1 MLLTAQLFSLFA
13 FLDYLV
19 FFSIWLFCRYL
30 RLLECYS
37 SITRVT
43 VTRVTITRV
52 TLFSL
57 LYSVTRVTLFP
68 LLYSKFRVTLF
79 VTRAQLCMY
88 VTRQLE
94 YKYFDPIYFTYKG
107 GRMPR
112 LDTYWLWAKSDENW
126 QNGEH
131 FIFLRYSSYLTL

>member
-43 VTRVTITRV
+43 VTRVMITRV

-79 VTRAQLCMY
+79 VTRAQLWVKHRCILDMNQRGGG
-88 VTRQLE
+88 TEAQLLPE
-94 YKYFDPIYFTYKG
+94 KQKTMRRP
-107 GRMPR
+107 
-112 LDTYWLWAKSDENW
+112 
-126 QNGEH
+126 
-131 FIFLRYSSYLTL
+131 YLTLSKMAKKPFFLMNK